1 MMPTALLP
9 FFHWLRL
16 TRPWNVLAMGGMVW
30 IVMRWLG
37 SDLAALWHLGQS
49 GWIVV
54 PMLVGAAGNLI
65 NDYFDVREDRI
76 NKPNRALVGRLV
88 KRRVVVVTHWGF
100 TIAALCWSGWL
111 ASNADTS
118 WPIVMVALFSVVLYV
133 YSPMLK
139 GNGALGNVAI
149 SICVGGLVIWAA
161 MGSDALD
168 SVDAWTF
175 ALLLAVL
182 NFIREWVKG
191 RARQSRRPS
200 RTSQHHGHAIE
211 RNPKQAWLDRGHDP
225 RSHSRHLLD
234 SGHVCLGDLDRH
246 VGGCGFGVR
255 SASCGGQR
263 TKPFSLAQSLD
274 GIVVWGAFVTLQVVM
289 GLRTH

>member
-37 SDLAALWHLGQS
+37 SDLTALLHVGQS

-111 ASNADTS
+111 ASNADNS
-118 WPIVMVALFSVVLYV
+118 WPIVMVALFSLVLYI

-161 MGSDALD
+161 MGSDAIG
-168 SVDAWTF
+168 SVNAWTF

-182 NFIREWVKG
+182 NFIREWVKDVQDKVG
-191 RARQSRRPS
+191 DRAA
-200 RTSQHHGHAIE
+200 HHNTMAMRLTPDQNRIGVFVGLALTGIMVVLWSLKVTVALPAMFVWAAIYLATMLKAF
-211 RNPKQAWLDRGHDP
+211 NANYKSLSAWIKSLMGA
-225 RSHSRHLLD
+225 LFLFILD
-234 SGHVCLGDLDRH
+234 S
-246 VGGCGFGVR
+246 
-255 SASCGGQR
+255 
-263 TKPFSLAQSLD
+263 
-274 GIVVWGAFVTLQVVM
+274 
-289 GLRTH
+289 

>member
-1 MMPTALLP
+1 MIPAALLP
-9 FFHWLRL
+9 FVHWLRL
-16 TRPWNVLAMGGMVW
+16 TRPWNVLAMGVMVW

-37 SDLAALWHLGQS
+37 SDLATLWHLGQS

-54 PMLVGAAGNLI
+54 PILVGAAGNLI

-139 GNGALGNVAI
+139 GNGAMGNVAI

-161 MGSDALD
+161 MGSDAID
-168 SVDAWTF
+168 SLDAWTF

-182 NFIREWVKG
+182 NFIREWVKDVLDKAG
-191 RARQSRRPS
+191 DRAARHNTMAMRLTRDQNRIGVLFGLAL
-200 RTSQHHGHAIE
+200 TGIMVVLWCAIVTIAL
-211 RNPKQAWLDRGHDP
+211 PAILMWAAIYLATMLQAFNANYKSLSAWIKVLMGALF
-225 RSHSRHLLD
+225 LL
-234 SGHVCLGDLDRH
+234 
-246 VGGCGFGVR
+246 
-255 SASCGGQR
+255 
-263 TKPFSLAQSLD
+263 
-274 GIVVWGAFVTLQVVM
+274 IVES
-289 GLRTH
+289 

>member
-1 MMPTALLP
+1 MTSTSHFLS
-9 FFHWLRL
+9 WWRL
-16 TRPWNVLAMGGMVW
+16 TRPWNVLAMGVMVAL
-30 IVMRWLG
+30 VLRWQGFPLG
-37 SDLAALWHLGQS
+37 ELLHLGRI
-49 GWIVV
+49 GWVLV

-139 GNGALGNVAI
+139 GNGALGNVTI

-161 MGSDALD
+161 MGTGAMRILISM
-168 SVDAWTF
+168 F
-175 ALLLAVL
+175 
-182 NFIREWVKG
+182 
-191 RARQSRRPS
+191 
-200 RTSQHHGHAIE
+200 
-211 RNPKQAWLDRGHDP
+211 
-225 RSHSRHLLD
+225 SRH
-234 SGHVCLGDLDRH
+234 
-246 VGGCGFGVR
+246 
-255 SASCGGQR
+255 
-263 TKPFSLAQSLD
+263 
-274 GIVVWGAFVTLQVVM
+274 
-289 GLRTH
+289 

>member
-100 TIAALCWSGWL
+100 TIAALCWSEWL

-168 SVDAWTF
+168 SVEAWTF

-182 NFIREWVKG
+182 NFIREWVKDVQDKEG
-191 RARQSRRPS
+191 DRAARHNTMAMRLSATQNK
-200 RTSQHHGHAIE
+200 HGLIVAMTLALTAGICWIQATFASAIWTGMWAAAGLVCVQ
-211 RNPKQAWLDRGHDP
+211 RAVVSNVRSLSAWL
-225 RSHSRHLLD
+225 
-234 SGHVCLGDLDRH
+234 
-246 VGGCGFGVR
+246 
-255 SASCGGQR
+255 
-263 TKPFSLAQSLD
+263 K
-274 GIVVWGAFVTLQVVM
+274 VWM
-289 GLRTH
+289 GLLFGGIL

>member
-1 MMPTALLP
+1 MPTALLP

-37 SDLAALWHLGQS
+37 SDLTVLWHFESS

-111 ASNADTS
+111 ASNADNS
-118 WPIVMVALFSVVLYV
+118 WPIVMVALFSLVLYI

-161 MGSDALD
+161 MGSDAIG
-168 SVDAWTF
+168 SVNAWTF

-182 NFIREWVKG
+182 NFIREWVKDVQDKVG
-191 RARQSRRPS
+191 DRAA
-200 RTSQHHGHAIE
+200 HHNTMAMRLTPDQNRIGVFVGLALTGIMVVLWSLKVTVALPAMFVWAAIYLATMLKAF
-211 RNPKQAWLDRGHDP
+211 NANYKSLSAWI
-225 RSHSRHLLD
+225 
-234 SGHVCLGDLDRH
+234 
-246 VGGCGFGVR
+246 
-255 SASCGGQR
+255 
-263 TKPFSLAQSLD
+263 KSLM
-274 GIVVWGAFVTLQVVM
+274 GALFLFI
-289 GLRTH
+289 LES

>member
-1 MMPTALLP
+1 MIPTALLP
-9 FFHWLRL
+9 FFHWVRL

-37 SDLAALWHLGQS
+37 SDSAALWHLGQS

-139 GNGALGNVAI
+139 GNGALGNVTI

-161 MGSDALD
+161 MGSDSLD
-168 SVDAWTF
+168 SAEAWTF

-182 NFIREWVKG
+182 NFIREWVKDVQDTVG
-191 RARQSRRPS
+191 DRAANHNTMAMRLTPNQNRIGVLFGLALAGIMVMLWSVMVATELPATLTWAAMFVATMLKAFNANYKS
-200 RTSQHHGHAIE
+200 LS
-211 RNPKQAWLDRGHDP
+211 AWLKVLIGTLF
-225 RSHSRHLLD
+225 LL
-234 SGHVCLGDLDRH
+234 
-246 VGGCGFGVR
+246 
-255 SASCGGQR
+255 
-263 TKPFSLAQSLD
+263 
-274 GIVVWGAFVTLQVVM
+274 IVEF
-289 GLRTH
+289 

>member
-1 MMPTALLP
+1 MPTALLP

-37 SDLAALWHLGQS
+37 SDLTALLHVGQS

-111 ASNADTS
+111 ASNADNS
-118 WPIVMVALFSVVLYV
+118 WPIVMVALFSLVLYI

-161 MGSDALD
+161 MGSDAIG
-168 SVDAWTF
+168 SVNAWTF

-182 NFIREWVKG
+182 NFIREWVKDVQDKVG
-191 RARQSRRPS
+191 DRAA
-200 RTSQHHGHAIE
+200 HHNTMAMRLTPDQNRIGVFVGLALTGIMVVLWSSKVTVALPAMFVWAAIYLATILKAF
-211 RNPKQAWLDRGHDP
+211 NANYKSLSAWI
-225 RSHSRHLLD
+225 
-234 SGHVCLGDLDRH
+234 
-246 VGGCGFGVR
+246 
-255 SASCGGQR
+255 
-263 TKPFSLAQSLD
+263 KSLM
-274 GIVVWGAFVTLQVVM
+274 GALFLFI
-289 GLRTH
+289 LES

>member
-1 MMPTALLP
+1 MIPAALLP

-16 TRPWNVLAMGGMVW
+16 TRPWNVLAMGGIVL

-37 SDLAALWHLGQS
+37 SDLTALWQTGQI

-76 NKPNRALVGRLV
+76 NKPSRALVGRLV

-100 TIAALCWSGWL
+100 TTVALCWSGWL
-111 ASNADTS
+111 AGNADTS

-161 MGSDALD
+161 MGSDAID
-168 SVDAWTF
+168 SVKAWTF

-182 NFIREWVKG
+182 NFIREWVKDVQDKKG
-191 RARQSRRPS
+191 DRAA
-200 RTSQHHGHAIE
+200 HHNTMAMQLTPNENRIGVLFGLALTGILVVLWSAKMTIALPAILTWAAIHLATMLKAF
-211 RNPKQAWLDRGHDP
+211 NANYKSLSAWLKVLMG
-225 RSHSRHLLD
+225 
-234 SGHVCLGDLDRH
+234 
-246 VGGCGFGVR
+246 
-255 SASCGGQR
+255 
-263 TKPFSLAQSLD
+263 SLFLF
-274 GIVVWGAFVTLQVVM
+274 IVEV
-289 GLRTH
+289 

>member
-37 SDLAALWHLGQS
+37 SDLTALLHVGQS

-111 ASNADTS
+111 ASNADNS
-118 WPIVMVALFSVVLYV
+118 WPIVMVALFSLVLYV

-161 MGSDALD
+161 MGSDAIG
-168 SVDAWTF
+168 SVNAWTF

-182 NFIREWVKG
+182 NFIREWVKDVQDKVG
-191 RARQSRRPS
+191 DRAA
-200 RTSQHHGHAIE
+200 HHNTMAMRLTPDQNRIGVFVGLALTGIMVVLWSLKVTVALPAMFVWAAIYLATILKAF
-211 RNPKQAWLDRGHDP
+211 NANYKSLSAWIKSLMGA
-225 RSHSRHLLD
+225 LFLFILD
-234 SGHVCLGDLDRH
+234 S
-246 VGGCGFGVR
+246 
-255 SASCGGQR
+255 
-263 TKPFSLAQSLD
+263 
-274 GIVVWGAFVTLQVVM
+274 
-289 GLRTH
+289 

>member
-37 SDLAALWHLGQS
+37 SDLTALLHVGQS

-111 ASNADTS
+111 ASNADNS
-118 WPIVMVALFSVVLYV
+118 WPIVMVALFSLVLYI

-161 MGSDALD
+161 MGSDAIG
-168 SVDAWTF
+168 SVNAWTF

-182 NFIREWVKG
+182 NFIREWVKDVQDKVG
-191 RARQSRRPS
+191 DRAA
-200 RTSQHHGHAIE
+200 HHNTMAMRLTPDQNRIGVSVGLALTGIMVVLWSSKATVALPAMFVWAAIYLATILKAF
-211 RNPKQAWLDRGHDP
+211 NANYKSLSAWI
-225 RSHSRHLLD
+225 
-234 SGHVCLGDLDRH
+234 
-246 VGGCGFGVR
+246 
-255 SASCGGQR
+255 
-263 TKPFSLAQSLD
+263 KSLM
-274 GIVVWGAFVTLQVVM
+274 GALFLFI
-289 GLRTH
+289 LES